1 MEHLFSLFMMVVI
14 GALIGGM
21 TNYIAIRMLFRPYR
35 PFYIGGWR
43 LPFTPGLIPKRQEE
57 LAQQLGHLVSAHLLT
72 EEVVAARV
80 LDPSLKREILQR
92 LKGALATWLAQNPS
106 VEDILARIGG
116 KGGEQSPLFL
126 LLHELIA
133 RQGQEGLK
141 RLGERPLKELLPPQ
155 SLGKM
160 EEDLIPKLS
169 HKLLNQLSRF
179 LASDEGGEVLTLLV
193 GKVMGERQGLFRLI
207 GSIPFL
213 ERPIIQLV
221 QHELVQFFGNP
232 MVADSLT
239 AVLLKEWERVK
250 SVPLDVLWPG
260 WQRELWPLVEGAL
273 KKELVHLF
281 NRPLDEL
288 LAGRLSQLAENL
300 AERGFNRLEEWL
312 KPRIGKILE
321 KLNLEQLVA
330 QRVRSFP
337 LERVEELAVAVARRE
352 LRLITLLGAGLGGM
366 IGLVQGLVVLF
377 LL

>member
-126 LLHELIA
+126 LLHDLIA

-250 SVPLDVLWPG
+250 SVPLDALWPG

>member
-260 WQRELWPLVEGAL
+260 WQTELWPLVEGAL
-273 KKELVHLF
+273 KKELVYLF

>member
-126 LLHELIA
+126 LLHDLIA

-260 WQRELWPLVEGAL
+260 WQTELWPLVEGAL

>member
-126 LLHELIA
+126 LLHDLIA

-260 WQRELWPLVEGAL
+260 WQTELWPLVEGAL
-273 KKELVHLF
+273 KKELVYLF

-321 KLNLEQLVA
+321 KLNLEQLVT